1 MVFQTANA
9 QTLKLKFQLVIKQ
22 IGKQTVTISVSWP
35 LESLFVTEKY
45 FVVEKND

>member
-22 IGKQTVTISVSWP
+22 IGKQTVTISVFWA
-35 LESLFVTEKY
+35 LESLFITKKY
-45 FVVEKND
+45 FVVKQND